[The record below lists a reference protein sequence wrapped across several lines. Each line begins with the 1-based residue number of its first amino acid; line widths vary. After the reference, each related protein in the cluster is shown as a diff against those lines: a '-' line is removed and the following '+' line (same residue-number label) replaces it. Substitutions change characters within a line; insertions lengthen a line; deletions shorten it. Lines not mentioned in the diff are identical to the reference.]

1 MTQDELKEKS
11 YDELIGLRQEGKINL
26 VQFIL
31 AQEEIASYFTN
42 AMKQYGLAMNDE
54 NAQAWLDDYEE
65 KEFKDDEGAE
75 EAYFKSLN
83 D

>member
-1 MTQDELKEKS
+1 MTQDELIGKS
-11 YDELIGLRQEGKINL
+11 YDELIELRQEGKINV

-31 AQEEIASYFTN
+31 AQEDMASYFTG
-42 AMKQYGLAMNDE
+42 AMQQYGLEMNDK

-65 KEFKDDEGAE
+65 KELTDDEGAE
-75 EAYFKSLN
+75 EAFFNSLN

>member
-1 MTQDELKEKS
+1 MTQDELKGKN
-11 YDELIGLRQEGKINL
+11 YDELIELRQEGKINL

-31 AQEEIASYFTN
+31 AQEEMASYFAA
-42 AMKQYGLAMNDE
+42 AMQQYGLEMNDE

-65 KEFKDDEGAE
+65 KELKDDEGAE
-75 EAYFKSLN
+75 EAFLNSLN